1 MRNMPESV
9 RSMAMR
15 WGFNLFPAFRGTGAW
30 ITYIAAD
37 YREVRIDVPFNWRT
51 RNYVGTMFGG
61 SIYAATDGVYMI
73 MLMKNLGR
81 EYIIWDKA
89 ASLRFLKPART
100 RLSARFALSQ
110 GELDDI
116 RTTLAPGTATERSYR
131 IDLMARDGTVH
142 AAVET
147 SIHIR
152 RREGTPDR

>member
-1 MRNMPESV
+1 MGIQPV
-9 RSMAMR
+9 PC
-15 WGFNLFPAFRGTGAW
+15 LRGTGAW

-37 YREVRIDVPFNWRT
+37 YREVRIELPFNWRT

-73 MLMKNLGR
+73 MLMKNLGP

-110 GELDDI
+110 GDLDDI
-116 RTTLAPGTATERSYR
+116 RTLAPGAATERSYQV
-131 IDLMARDGTVH
+131 DLMARNGTVH

-152 RREGTPDR
+152 RRQGRPDR